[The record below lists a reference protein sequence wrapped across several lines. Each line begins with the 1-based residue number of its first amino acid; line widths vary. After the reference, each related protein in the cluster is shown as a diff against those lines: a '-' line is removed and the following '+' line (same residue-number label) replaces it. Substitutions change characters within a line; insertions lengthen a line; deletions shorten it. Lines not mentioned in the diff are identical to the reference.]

1 MLADTARHRSA
12 LEAIGRHVRRVQQ
25 RFRVHPRP
33 ESAALALQQL
43 TERNLETTVHAIVT
57 AK

>member
-1 MLADTARHRSA
+1 MYVVYNSGSGHT
-12 LEAIGRHVRRVQQ
+12 HVLN
-25 RFRVHPRP
+25 PI
-33 ESAALALQQL
+33 AALALQQL